1 MAILLLT
8 VAVLQAS
15 RVSLQARGFSALS
28 RA

>member
-15 RVSLQARGFSALS
+15 RLSYLAQDFSALS